1 MNDGDVLT
9 IVTWKDNKQTVM
21 IFPDLMT
28 AELSID
34 AMLRNIKTVWA
45 GLYEA
50 GSLNEIE
57 ILNY

>member
-1 MNDGDVLT
+1 MNDGNVLT